1 MSKETEIKKIEE
13 KKLLGKKRVFIALII
28 LDVIL
33 AGLFVWALV
42 EAIIG

>member
-1 MSKETEIKKIEE
+1 MSKETENQKIEE
-13 KKLLGKKRVFIALII
+13 KKLLGKKRVFFALIAV
-28 LDVIL
+28 DVIL